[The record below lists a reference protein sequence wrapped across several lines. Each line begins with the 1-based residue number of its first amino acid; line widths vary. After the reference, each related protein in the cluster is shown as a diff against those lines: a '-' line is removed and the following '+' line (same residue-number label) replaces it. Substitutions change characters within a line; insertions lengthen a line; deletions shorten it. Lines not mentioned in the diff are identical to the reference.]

1 MILISNNIYD
11 KRIDKYVLNIELI
24 QFYDIWL
31 WLLEILLCNWDI
43 KIMFYV

>member
-31 WLLEILLCNWDI
+31 
-43 KIMFYV
+43 